1 MKARNIMVMNV
12 NTSPEVS
19 ATGCHILFKT
29 RIGALPVV
37 DGHGELIGII
47 SEGDW
52 RDEPLEQRKSA
63 RHDE

>member
-19 ATGCHILFKT
+19 VPQVANILFKT
-29 RIGALPVV
+29 RISALPVV

-47 SEGDW
+47 SEGGD
-52 RDEPLEQRKSA
+52 LA
-63 RHDE
+63 RRAA